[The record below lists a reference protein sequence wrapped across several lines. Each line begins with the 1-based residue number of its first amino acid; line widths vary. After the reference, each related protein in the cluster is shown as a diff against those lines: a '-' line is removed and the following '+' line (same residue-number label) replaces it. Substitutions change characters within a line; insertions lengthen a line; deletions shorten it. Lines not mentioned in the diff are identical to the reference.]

1 MQKIIIIGSSNMDI
15 TARVRTLPRP
25 GETIGG
31 GRLSQAGGGK
41 GANQAIAAARLGADV
56 TFVTCVGDDDS
67 GKWMTRNFE
76 TDGMDVSK
84 VKISSSPTGTALI
97 FVDDNAENCIAVAPG
112 ANEDLLPEDMDN
124 VKDCIARSSFMLLQ
138 LEIPV
143 RTVCRAMELASE
155 AGVKIVLN
163 PAPMTAI
170 PEEMFSRIYIISPNE
185 TEAEALTGIHIENE
199 ADARKA
205 AEVLMGKGVTNV
217 IVTMGS
223 AGSLV
228 CTPDA
233 TEFVPAQKVKAVD
246 TTAAGDVYNGAL
258 VAALAEGKSILEAA
272 AFATKAS
279 GIAVTR
285 MGAQTSAPYRKE
297 IL

>member
-15 TARVRTLPRP
+15 TARVKSLPRP

-67 GKWMTRNFE
+67 GKWMTRNFAA
-76 TDGMDVSK
+76 DGMDVSK

-112 ANEDLLPEDMDN
+112 ANEDLLPED
-124 VKDCIARSSFMLLQ
+124 VEEAKDCIADSSYMLLQ
-138 LEIPV
+138 LETPMP
-143 RTVCRAMELASE
+143 TVCKAIELAARS
-155 AGVKIVLN
+155 GVKVVLN

-170 PEEMFSRIYIISPNE
+170 PEELFSKLFIISPNE
-185 TEAEALTGIHIENE
+185 TEAEALTGIRIENE
-199 ADARKA
+199 DDALKA
-205 AEVLMGKGVTNV
+205 AGALMAKGVANV

-228 CTPDA
+228 CTAEA

-258 VAALAEGKSILEAA
+258 VTALAEGKTIVEAA
-272 AFATKAS
+272 TFATKAS

-297 IL
+297 II